1 MPKAKHDLLMEQ
13 KTIFADLVLELEKFV
28 KK

>member
-1 MPKAKHDLLMEQ
+1 MPKARHDLLMEQ
-13 KTIFADLVLELEKFV
+13 KTILADLVFELEKFI